1 MFLTSLANFK
11 ERLGSKLRSVTINQA
26 NIFTTLF
33 IFLFTIIFAYLLI
46 KENYFDYEQALHT
59 EQRAYEEL
67 SLYDYEQQH
76 ERNRQ
81 KLKTLLIKNTIAIA
95 TLSFIIFAIMFGIS
109 KIFHTLLQR
118 DIDAY
123 LTFFKKAAHAKTTL
137 DPDKLFFEEFKMMVT
152 YANSMANTIS
162 EQKRVLQ
169 ELNQGLEQQV
179 YRKTKKLLESNDH
192 LLKEQKLRDDLIK
205 AQKEFLRYTVHETNT
220 PLSVILTNIE
230 LYGMKHEK
238 EKHISKIEVAVKNLF
253 SIYDD
258 LSYLVKKD
266 QVPYPKTA
274 IDLEAF
280 LASRID
286 FFSEVAQMSRLCFSY
301 MPKVKEAYI
310 YFNETK
316 LQRIIDNTITN
327 AIKYTLPNETI
338 EVTLDTDTVFL
349 QLAIGSRS
357 KEIHDGEKIFEAYYR
372 EAKGVEGFGLGLGL
386 VKSLCQE
393 EGVTIALDSSEKKNT
408 FSYKFKMMGK

>member
-1 MFLTSLANFK
+1 VFFK
-11 ERLGSKLRSVTINQA
+11 KIKNSVLDALHSITISQA
-26 NIFTTLF
+26 NILTILF
-33 IFLFTIIFAYLLI
+33 IFIFTIIFAYLLI
-46 KENYFDYEQALHT
+46 KENYFDYEKVLQT
-59 EQRAYEEL
+59 EQKAYEEQ

-76 ERNRQ
+76 ERNQ
-81 KLKTLLIKNTIAIA
+81 KKLKTLLIKNTMAIA

-118 DIDAY
+118 DINAY
-123 LTFFKKAAHAKTTL
+123 LEFFKKAAHAKATL
-137 DPDKLFFEEFKMMVT
+137 DPDKLFFHEFKTMVS
-152 YANSMANTIS
+152 YANSMSSTIS
-162 EQKRVLQ
+162 EQKRILR

-179 YRKTKKLLESNDH
+179 YNKTKKLLEINDH

-230 LYGMKHEK
+230 LYNMKHEK
-238 EKHISKIEVAVKNLF
+238 ERHISKIEVAVKNLF

-266 QVPYPKTA
+266 QVPYPKAA

-286 FFSEVAQMSRLCFSY
+286 FFSEVAQMSRLNFSY
-301 MPKVKEAYI
+301 MPRVKEVYI

-338 EVTLDTDTVFL
+338 EVTLEADAVFL
-349 QLAIGSRS
+349 QLSIGSRS
-357 KEIHDGEKIFEAYYR
+357 KEIRDGEKIFEAYYR
-372 EAKGVEGFGLGLGL
+372 EAKGVDGFGLGLGL

-393 EGVTIALDSSEKKNT
+393 EGVTIALDSSERKNT

>member
-1 MFLTSLANFK
+1 VFFK
-11 ERLGSKLRSVTINQA
+11 KIKNSVLDTFHSITISQA
-26 NIFTTLF
+26 NILTILF
-33 IFLFTIIFAYLLI
+33 IFIFTIIFAYLLI
-46 KENYFDYEQALHT
+46 KENYFDYEKALQT
-59 EQRAYEEL
+59 EQKAYEEQ
-67 SLYDYEQQH
+67 SLYDYDRQH
-76 ERNRQ
+76 ERNQ
-81 KLKTLLIKNTIAIA
+81 KKLKTLLIKNTMAIA

-118 DIDAY
+118 DINAY
-123 LTFFKKAAHAKTTL
+123 LEFFKKAAHAKATL
-137 DPDKLFFEEFKMMVT
+137 DPDKLFFHEFKTMVS
-152 YANSMANTIS
+152 YANSMSGTIS
-162 EQKRVLQ
+162 EQKRILR

-179 YRKTKKLLESNDH
+179 YNKTKKLLEINDH

-230 LYGMKHEK
+230 LYNMKHEK
-238 EKHISKIEVAVKNLF
+238 ERHISKIEVAVKNLF

-266 QVPYPKTA
+266 QVPYPKAA

-286 FFSEVAQMSRLCFSY
+286 FFSEVAQMSRLNFSY
-301 MPKVKEAYI
+301 MPRVKEVYI

-338 EVTLDTDTVFL
+338 EVTLDTHAAFL
-349 QLAIGSRS
+349 QLSIGSRS
-357 KEIHDGEKIFEAYYR
+357 KEIRDGEKIFEAYYR
-372 EAKGVEGFGLGLGL
+372 EEQGVDGFGLGLGL

-393 EGVTIALDSSEKKNT
+393 EGVTISLHTLEKKNT